1 MLTTKDLI
9 LRDITEE
16 DLARHLYWETI
27 ENEWQL
33 WDGPW
38 EYEGLS
44 EAERLAQA
52 HAYVEK
58 LRRRMEQLR
67 ALPPDAP
74 RTTFHIAEK
83 SRPEHA
89 IGWVSSY
96 AIDDDFTYT
105 TGAGHRAV
113 GIDIPDMQA
122 RGKGYGAQAL
132 GAFVA
137 YLLDTGLETVYLQT
151 WSGNERMVHLAEKL
165 GFEACCRK
173 KELRLVR
180 GQRYDSLTFRLNVS
194 QFHKVCKTVLNA

>member
-1 MLTTKDLI
+1 MIETRNLI
-9 LRDITEE
+9 LRGITEE
-16 DLARHLYWETI
+16 DIARHLYWETI

-58 LRRRMEQLR
+58 LRRRIEQLR

-89 IGWVSSY
+89 IGWVQSY

-122 RGKGYGAQAL
+122 RGKAMAPRPWRHLWPICRIRAL
-132 GAFVA
+132 KP
-137 YLLDTGLETVYLQT
+137 YT
-151 WSGNERMVHLAEKL
+151 
-165 GFEACCRK
+165 CRPG
-173 KELRLVR
+173 RAM
-180 GQRYDSLTFRLNVS
+180 GG
-194 QFHKVCKTVLNA
+194 